1 MSKKEHK
8 QLVADFFTRFVESD
22 IEGLLSLL
30 ADNVVWKMMG
40 QQGGLPVSG
49 EMDKAGITTLMLS
62 VRELVSGSLNMYP
75 KAWTIQGERIAVEV
89 ESSAVLNNGRAYN
102 NLYHYLFVLNDGKI
116 ATIKEYADTDQVRRV
131 FLD

>member
-1 MSKKEHK
+1 MNKKEHK

-30 ADNVVWKMMG
+30 TDNVVWKMMG

-75 KAWTIQGERIAVEV
+75 KAWTIQGERIALEV